1 MVNKGPN
8 WFGVVA
14 MCAIYWGALYYWVR
28 DELSAG
34 GDDQSRALILLA
46 TSIPYVAFVMWGTM
60 TDLPEQV
67 SEIPVVGKYAK
78 AYIWLAIVISFSYWG
93 WVDKAAFG
101 FLLVGVV
108 LFGLATGL
116 ALSCLL
122 YTGEGGSR
130 LYGLKRLVDVY
141 PSISKPEGH
150 VRFNQKLWTTTLV
163 LIIYFMMTN
172 VMIYGL
178 SDTTLDV
185 FSSFRAIMAGA
196 SGSIMHLGIGP
207 IVTGSIIMQLF
218 SGAKIIQLDLQDS
231 ADKQLYQGVQKIL
244 VLIMI
249 PIESI
254 PQVYGFLDPSPS
266 LILDYGEGWA
276 GAIIVFQLFL
286 GSLLVFLLDELVSK
300 WGIGSGISLFIAAGV
315 AQSTFVGTLSP
326 LATIEGQP
334 LSFENPP
341 SGTLPMIFYTLRT
354 CLLYTSPSP
363 RDKRQSR
370 MPSSA

>member
-1 MVNKGPN
+1 MAKT
-8 WFGVVA
+8 GVSGKRSSFSLRRLDYGKQRPELVRRRRHVRD
-14 MCAIYWGALYYWVR
+14 ILGALYYWVR

-78 AYIWLAIVISFSYWG
+78 AYVWLAIVISFSYWG

-218 SGAKIIQLDLQDS
+218 SG
-231 ADKQLYQGVQKIL
+231 
-244 VLIMI
+244 
-249 PIESI
+249 
-254 PQVYGFLDPSPS
+254 
-266 LILDYGEGWA
+266 
-276 GAIIVFQLFL
+276 
-286 GSLLVFLLDELVSK
+286 
-300 WGIGSGISLFIAAGV
+300 
-315 AQSTFVGTLSP
+315 
-326 LATIEGQP
+326 
-334 LSFENPP
+334 
-341 SGTLPMIFYTLRT
+341 
-354 CLLYTSPSP
+354 P
-363 RDKRQSR
+363 R
-370 MPSSA
+370 

>member
-1 MVNKGPN
+1 MVNRGPN

-60 TDLPEQV
+60 TDLPESVTQ
-67 SEIPVVGKYAK
+67 IPAVGKYAK
-78 AYIWLAIVISFSYWG
+78 AYLWLAIVLAFSYWG

-101 FLLVGVV
+101 FLLVGVA
-108 LFGLATGL
+108 LFGMAVGL

-122 YTGEGGSR
+122 YSGDGGSR

-163 LIIYFMMTN
+163 LIIYFIMTN

-249 PIESI
+249 PIE
-254 PQVYGFLDPSPS
+254 
-266 LILDYGEGWA
+266 
-276 GAIIVFQLFL
+276 
-286 GSLLVFLLDELVSK
+286 
-300 WGIGSGISLFIAAGV
+300 
-315 AQSTFVGTLSP
+315 
-326 LATIEGQP
+326 
-334 LSFENPP
+334 
-341 SGTLPMIFYTLRT
+341 
-354 CLLYTSPSP
+354 
-363 RDKRQSR
+363 
-370 MPSSA
+370 

>member
-122 YTGEGGSR
+122 YTGE
-130 LYGLKRLVDVY
+130 
-141 PSISKPEGH
+141 
-150 VRFNQKLWTTTLV
+150 VR
-163 LIIYFMMTN
+163 YRC
-172 VMIYGL
+172 G
-178 SDTTLDV
+178 
-185 FSSFRAIMAGA
+185 
-196 SGSIMHLGIGP
+196 
-207 IVTGSIIMQLF
+207 
-218 SGAKIIQLDLQDS
+218 
-231 ADKQLYQGVQKIL
+231 
-244 VLIMI
+244 
-249 PIESI
+249 
-254 PQVYGFLDPSPS
+254 
-266 LILDYGEGWA
+266 
-276 GAIIVFQLFL
+276 
-286 GSLLVFLLDELVSK
+286 
-300 WGIGSGISLFIAAGV
+300 
-315 AQSTFVGTLSP
+315 
-326 LATIEGQP
+326 
-334 LSFENPP
+334 
-341 SGTLPMIFYTLRT
+341 
-354 CLLYTSPSP
+354 
-363 RDKRQSR
+363 
-370 MPSSA
+370 